1 MSDFAPLPA
10 SDLARAAD
18 YARHALAP
26 ATLKAYAADWED
38 FTAWAQGRGVSALP
52 ADPTTVAAYL
62 ASMAIS
68 HAGPTLRRRLSA
80 IGRAHRMKGRGLGG
94 SSPGHPRHAD
104 GPPASAW
111 HAAAAGVRHRDSRD
125 QAASRYLRQQPDWPA
140 RPGTLAPGLCRGTPP
155 LRAGGDP
162 ARAPDLHARWHAAAD
177 PLSQD

>member
-1 MSDFAPLPA
+1 MSDVAPLPA

-68 HAGPTLRRRLSA
+68 LAGPTLRRRLSA
-80 IGRAHRMKGRGLGG
+80 IGRAHRMKGVAWEARHPVIRDTLAGLLRQHGT
-94 SSPGHPRHAD
+94 PPRR
-104 GPPASAW
+104 ASAIGP
-111 HAAAAGVRHRDSRD
+111 AEIKRLVGRAV
-125 QAASRYLRQQPDWPA
+125 RQQPPA
-140 RPGTLAPGLCRGTPP
+140 L
-155 LRAGGDP
+155 LRSSGG
-162 ARAPDLHARWHAAAD
+162 AISLT
-177 PLSQD
+177 Q